1 MAAAAVAA
9 YNPNAE
15 ITPEEAKARRLQALD
30 NLQKISRR
38 FDDRSLFLEVD
49 NELIEL
55 AKTVITELH
64 AHKADLFARHE
75 YIIPFL
81 SKLSD
86 KDHKGDKQTPELT
99 LRLLNLILDFFK
111 EHKGKQTVTTPNLIK
126 KLELALPKPP
136 AEQFT
141 KPYDPT
147 PGRGI
152 KGPPRGPFGYRG
164 GRHRCAATRKRLQ
177 RKRKA
182 TRRR

>member
-30 NLQKISRR
+30 NLRKISRHY
-38 FDDRSLFLEVD
+38 DDRSLFLEVD

-55 AKTVITELH
+55 AKKVMEELR
-64 AHKADLFARHE
+64 AYKEDLFARHE

-81 SKLSD
+81 SKLSN
-86 KDHKGDKQTPELT
+86 KDHKGDEQTPELT

-111 EHKGKQTVTTPNLIK
+111 EHKGKQTVTTPDLIK

-147 PGRGI
+147 PRRGVQ
-152 KGPPRGPFGYRG
+152 GPNYKRHGYGG
-164 GRHRCAATRKRLQ
+164 GRRRRAATRKRSQ